1 MSCKACLL
9 PSVNSFEALTSL
21 LPLSMFGHSCCWRT
35 VALWLLSLLQLLLG
49 RSQRGPQPP
58 WLLGLPLAGDGGPWA
73 RWRCP
78 WVDVTPYIPTPL
90 SRPLHLRSQQDS
102 TSREGLVG
110 AVKRGR
116 EGTPCPH
123 FTLPP
128 SLGRRQDGAEAQS
141 FVSSYPCW
149 PLWPQTSG
157 AFFLFF
163 RALLLV
169 SFCLCAGALVWEVLI
184 GSFQGN

>member
-1 MSCKACLL
+1 MAPVAPPAAAGEKPARA
-9 PSVNSFEALTSL
+9 PA
-21 LPLSMFGHSCCWRT
+21 SMAARPASGW
-35 VALWLLSLLQLLLG
+35 
-49 RSQRGPQPP
+49 
-58 WLLGLPLAGDGGPWA
+58 
-73 RWRCP
+73 RWRALGQVEMP
-78 WVDVTPYIPTPL
+78 VDVTPYIPTPL

-157 AFFLFF
+157 
-163 RALLLV
+163 V
-169 SFCLCAGALVWEVLI
+169 SFCSSGLCFCYHSVCVLEPWCGKCLLVLFRETEAWVEVGPAL
-184 GSFQGN
+184 